1 MSGILNILK
10 QKPVK
15 ITVFVFALAII
26 GFVTFDLTLRHQGGY
41 LILFSVFYVFLPGF
55 FLINAIDKSFLKR
68 FRAQALITAFYF
80 DLLCLLDNIIF

>member
-15 ITVFVFALAII
+15 ITVFVFALALI
-26 GFVTFDLTLRHQGGY
+26 GLVTFDLTFRNQGGY

-68 FRAQALITAFYF
+68 FRVQALITVFIW